1 MRKLF
6 ATAIAAGAVAISGA
20 ASAQDVGTVIANLF
34 GLGTPTYGYN
44 SGYPAVVAPQQQLYR
59 DTYGRT
65 FYYDQYGRQVY
76 LNSVSSGSQFMG
88 YDAWGRPVYSSS
100 TSTPAYVYGGNYPYN
115 SGYAY
120 NNGYAYNSRSW
131 DRDGDGISNG
141 RDRWPDDP
149 RYR

>member
-6 ATAIAAGAVAISGA
+6 ATAIAAGAMAVGGA
-20 ASAQDVGTVIANLF
+20 ASAQDLGSVIANVF
-34 GLGTPTYGYN
+34 GLGTPSYGYNYGYN
-44 SGYPAVVAPQQQLYR
+44 SGYPAVVAGQQQLYR
-59 DTYGRT
+59 DSYGRT

-76 LNSVSSGSQFMG
+76 VSSVSSGSQFMG

-100 TSTPAYVYGGNYPYN
+100 TSTPAYVYGGTYPYN
-115 SGYAY
+115 S
-120 NNGYAYNSRSW
+120 GYAYNSRSW
-131 DRDGDGISNG
+131 DRDGDGVSNG